1 MNLTRRS
8 FLHMGGMMGVAAIV
22 GGGRA
27 AATFGKQRHR
37 KGELGSG
44 MTYVVP
50 ASAMNDPLAKITR
63 EMFEA
68 SINTKFTVS
77 FKGAVL
83 TDLVL
88 IAVYDLDPPF
98 VKSAPASTRQ
108 AFSLVF
114 RSGAI
119 DLPQNTYSMQN
130 TKLGRFDLFIVPATR
145 GTLNRHYEAN
155 INRVFP

>member
-1 MNLTRRS
+1 
-8 FLHMGGMMGVAAIV
+8 MGVAAII
-22 GGGRA
+22 GRGSA
-27 AATFGKQRHR
+27 AAAFGKQRR

-68 SINTKFTVS
+68 NINTKFTVS

-130 TKLGRFDLFIVPATR
+130 TKLGTFNLFIVPATR